1 MGVGLRERVWGAVAR
16 ALTHDRARDTLA
28 GRRWERRQPAEDSGD
43 LEAWLEV
50 RGQLLWTLWTHGAGA
65 RRHTKEA
72 IYGERG
78 RGVVARHG
86 GSESEECVVRRQLDT
101 RSRGQS
107 AEGEVER

>member
-1 MGVGLRERVWGAVAR
+1 MAGGAWTTVVDSLDAWG
-16 ALTHDRARDTLA
+16 
-28 GRRWERRQPAEDSGD
+28 
-43 LEAWLEV
+43 
-50 RGQLLWTLWTHGAGA
+50 